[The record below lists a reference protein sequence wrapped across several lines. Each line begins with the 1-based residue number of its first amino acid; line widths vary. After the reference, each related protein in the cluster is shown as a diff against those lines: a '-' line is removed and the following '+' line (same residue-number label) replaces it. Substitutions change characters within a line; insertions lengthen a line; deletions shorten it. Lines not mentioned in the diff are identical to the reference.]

1 MSLAQEFT
9 EDVYISYEELDA
21 MLNYQNTHA
30 VWTAI
35 QEYRKPY
42 EWQLERSD
50 KTMMLV
56 LTPLLLSQC
65 YELEQMLRFYQTLFP
80 KQHNNNYMLQAA
92 LNPENE
98 PAFYLNNLVNYFKGF
113 SFEQVS
119 MLSHTHIL
127 VQLMAVRCFC
137 VEINEAA
144 AFCLNR
150 YFLSDVI
157 EFFSLEPVNAFD
169 ATAEL
174 KMMIQLAK
182 QKLKVKFQMF
192 KYQQLPIMNKGNV
205 DELHTL
211 YPFLSSK
218 QIEFYCTHQ
227 KAFHYY
233 TAADYA
239 KWHQCSNETARTS
252 LNELVQLGWYKK
264 QKVGKKYV
272 YMI

>member
-1 MSLAQEFT
+1 MSLAKEFT

-30 VWTAI
+30 VWAEI
-35 QEYRKPY
+35 QAYRKPY
-42 EWQLERSD
+42 EWQLEGS
-50 KTMMLV
+50 KKKLILV
-56 LTPLLLSQC
+56 LTPLLMSQC
-65 YELEQMLRFYQTLFP
+65 YELEQMLRFYQTLCP
-80 KQHNNNYMLQAA
+80 KQQNNNYMIQAA
-92 LNPENE
+92 LNPDNE
-98 PAFYLNNLVNYFKGF
+98 PAFYLNHLYDYFEGLNYD
-113 SFEQVS
+113 QVIV
-119 MLSHTHIL
+119 LSNTHVL
-127 VQLMAVRCFC
+127 VQLMAIRCFC
-137 VEINEAA
+137 SNMNEVAE
-144 AFCLNR
+144 FCLNR

-157 EFFSLEPVNAFD
+157 EFFTLTPITSID
-169 ATAEL
+169 ATAEF

-182 QKLKVKFQMF
+182 QRIKAKFQMV
-192 KYQQLPIMNKGNV
+192 KLEHSPMMNRGNA

-211 YPFLSSK
+211 YPFLSTK

-227 KAFHYY
+227 RAFHYY

-239 KWHQCSNETARTS
+239 KWHHCSNETARTS